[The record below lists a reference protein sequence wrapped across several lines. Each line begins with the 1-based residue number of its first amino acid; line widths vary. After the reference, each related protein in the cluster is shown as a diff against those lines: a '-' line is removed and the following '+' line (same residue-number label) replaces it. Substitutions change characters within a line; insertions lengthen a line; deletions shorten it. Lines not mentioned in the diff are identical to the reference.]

1 MFGNLPHSPP
11 RRDLS
16 KRVKTCRALSGPLP
30 DLATNQKRDAIFFGV
45 HPSGVQQTANDRR
58 CSFRLLISQ
67 KPNAPGTSEV
77 AAPEVCTPQK
87 EILRFRIL
95 SFGFSFELCPSSSN
109 SLPSPLSRS
118 SHAAGSSSQNELP
131 LPSSDSTPHVPPMR
145 WTARA
150 TIARPM
156 PVPS

>member
-1 MFGNLPHSPP
+1 MFGNLPHSPR

-67 KPNAPGTSEV
+67 KPNAPGTSESC
-77 AAPEVCTPQK
+77 CTRRFAL
-87 EILRFRIL
+87 LRRKF
-95 SFGFSFELCPSSSN
+95 SAFGFCLSDFLSN
-109 SLPSPLSRS
+109 FVLRPRIPYLLPC
-118 SHAAGSSSQNELP
+118 
-131 LPSSDSTPHVPPMR
+131 HVPVTPPAVP
-145 WTARA
+145 AR
-150 TIARPM
+150 TSCPCQARIQHHTFHPCVG
-156 PVPS
+156 PHARQSHGWNVWC